1 MYSIHHY
8 SITIRNH
15 LKKQEPLE
23 KEIGNELSNVLV
35 EIIVKDA
42 IDHQKRI
49 DDSIGYDRENNAFV
63 NNESSED
70 LVIDLLRTARLIE
83 EKLIVVLEDLH
94 RILLKRIEREETV
107 NAMPTL

>member
-1 MYSIHHY
+1 MAIV
-8 SITIRNH
+8 NG
-15 LKKQEPLE
+15 
-23 KEIGNELSNVLV
+23 KETEVSTDENNEHVKF
-35 EIIVKDA
+35 IVKDA

-49 DDSIGYDRENNAFV
+49 DDSIGYDRENNAPV

>member
-1 MYSIHHY
+1 M
-8 SITIRNH
+8 
-15 LKKQEPLE
+15 KKLEPLE
-23 KEIGNELSNVLV
+23 KEIGNEQSNVLV

-70 LVIDLLRTARLIE
+70 LVIDLLRTARIIE
-83 EKLIVVLEDLH
+83 EKLMTVLEDLH
-94 RILLKRIEREETV
+94 KVLLKRIEQENKPNDAV
-107 NAMPTL
+107 PS

>member
-1 MYSIHHY
+1 M
-8 SITIRNH
+8 
-15 LKKQEPLE
+15 KKQEPLE

-70 LVIDLLRTARLIE
+70 LVIDLLRTARIIE
-83 EKLIVVLEDLH
+83 EKLMTVLEDLH
-94 RILLKRIEREETV
+94 KVLLKRIEQENKPNDAV
-107 NAMPTL
+107 PS

>member
-1 MYSIHHY
+1 M
-8 SITIRNH
+8 RNH

-70 LVIDLLRTARLIE
+70 LVIDLLRTARIIE
-83 EKLIVVLEDLH
+83 EKLMTVLEDLH
-94 RILLKRIEREETV
+94 KVLLKRIEQENKPNDAV
-107 NAMPTL
+107 PS

>member
-1 MYSIHHY
+1 M
-8 SITIRNH
+8 
-15 LKKQEPLE
+15 KKQEPLE

-49 DDSIGYDRENNAFV
+49 DDSIGYDRENNAPV

-70 LVIDLLRTARLIE
+70 LVIDLLRTARIIE
-83 EKLIVVLEDLH
+83 EKLMTVLEDLH
-94 RILLKRIEREETV
+94 KVLLKRIEQENKPNDAV
-107 NAMPTL
+107 PS